1 MTLLDASTSV
11 IEELGLGLWGGEG
24 CKEQGNAETQLEIS
38 SQLVLKEIWQVSKE
52 QHWQLT
58 SLVRADSSLSMDWKK
73 VCKFLTQKSYDKGF
87 FNDLVF
93 KNKLM
98 AIDKSINWILIN

>member
-24 CKEQGNAETQLEIS
+24 CKKQGNAETQL
-38 SQLVLKEIWQVSKE
+38 EIWQVSKE

-58 SLVRADSSLSMDWKK
+58 SLVKYGLKK
-73 VCKFLTQKSYDKGF
+73 VCKFLRHKSLLWQKF
-87 FNDLVF
+87 F
-93 KNKLM
+93 
-98 AIDKSINWILIN
+98 